1 MYVRSMTI
9 LKIADFHTMVLSLFQ
24 RVLLLL
30 LKIMIV
36 MVGMATTM
44 TTMAMM
50 MMRRSTHR

>member
-9 LKIADFHTMVLSLFQ
+9 LKIADFYTMVLSLLQ

-50 MMRRSTHR
+50 MRRSTHR